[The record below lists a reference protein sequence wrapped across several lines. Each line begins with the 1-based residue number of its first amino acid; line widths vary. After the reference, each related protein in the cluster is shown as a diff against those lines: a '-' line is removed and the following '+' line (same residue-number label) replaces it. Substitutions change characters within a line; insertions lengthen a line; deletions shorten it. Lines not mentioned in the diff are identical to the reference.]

1 MATSMVRDLAEKLRR
16 ELPGKLRL
24 DSAFW
29 RRVMRAGV
37 EKTPEVWVKYSPPLW
52 GLGFWA
58 ALPRSRRIVR
68 DNLRRVL
75 GPRPAVQEARE
86 VAAVFANYAS
96 CLTEAMLLD
105 GRRYEMASLPRGV
118 ERYQACAAEGRGVI
132 IVTAHTAGWEFAG
145 PVMRGVHP
153 GEVWVV
159 MQRERDE
166 HARAIQDRARERAGV
181 KVAHIGESAFD
192 ALPLLHALRR
202 NAVVAMQL
210 DRVPPG
216 MRFRTADLPG
226 GTWRIPEGPL
236 TLAAVSGAPVLPIF
250 TRRLGF
256 MQYEAEVAEPIRIA
270 RRPTDAQ
277 LDAAAQAMANA
288 MHNFIQRHPTQWFHF
303 VEEPQGGQ
311 GSGVAQ
317 GPSGP
322 QGG

>member
-1 MATSMVRDLAEKLRR
+1 MDTSRLRDVAAGLRR
-16 ELPGKLRL
+16 ELVERLRS

-29 RRVMRAGV
+29 RRLMRAGV
-37 EKTPEVWVKYSPPLW
+37 EHGPEAWVKYSPPLW

-58 ALPRSRRIVR
+58 ALPKTRRIVR

-75 GPRPAVQEARE
+75 GPRATAQEARE

-105 GRRYEMASLPRGV
+105 GRRYAMASLPRGV
-118 ERYQACAAEGRGVI
+118 EKYQACAAEGRGVI

-145 PVMRGVHP
+145 SVMRSVHP

-216 MRFRTADLPG
+216 MRHRTARLPG
-226 GTWRIPEGPL
+226 GAWRIPEGPL
-236 TLAAVSGAPVLPIF
+236 TLAAVSGAPLLPIF
-250 TRRLGF
+250 TRRLAF
-256 MQYEAEVAEPIRIA
+256 MQYEAEVMDPIRIA
-270 RRPTDAQ
+270 RRPTGEQ
-277 LDAAAQAMANA
+277 LDLAAQAMANA
-288 MHNFIQRHPTQWFHF
+288 MHDFIGRHPTQWFHF
-303 VEEPQGGQ
+303 VEEP
-311 GSGVAQ
+311 AD
-317 GPSGP
+317 
-322 QGG
+322 

>member
-1 MATSMVRDLAEKLRR
+1 MAAFPGRDFVEHVGRELRDKLRF
-16 ELPGKLRL
+16 

-29 RRVMRAGV
+29 RSVMRAGIANG
-37 EKTPEVWVKYSPPLW
+37 PEALVRYTPPLW
-52 GLGFWA
+52 GLAFWA
-58 ALPRSRRIVR
+58 GLPGARRIVR

-75 GPRPAVQEARE
+75 GERPLVEETRD
-86 VAAVFANYAS
+86 VAAVFATYAS

-105 GRRYEMASLPRGV
+105 GRRYEMASIPRGV

-132 IVTAHTAGWEFAG
+132 IVTAHTAGWEYAG
-145 PVMRGVHP
+145 SVMRGVHP

-192 ALPLLHALRR
+192 ALPLLHALRK

-216 MRFRTADLPG
+216 SRSRIARLPG

-236 TLAAVSGAPVLPIF
+236 TLAAVSGAPILPIF

-256 MQYEAEVAEPIRIA
+256 MAYEAEVAEPIRIA
-270 RRPTDAQ
+270 RKSTGAQ

-288 MHNFIQRHPTQWFHF
+288 MHDFIRKHPTQWFHF
-303 VEEPQGGQ
+303 VEEPG
-311 GSGVAQ
+311 A
-317 GPSGP
+317 
-322 QGG
+322 

>member
-1 MATSMVRDLAEKLRR
+1 MATSVVRDLAEKLRR
-16 ELPGKLRL
+16 DLGGALQL

-29 RRVMRAGV
+29 RRVMRVGV

-58 ALPRSRRIVR
+58 ALPRSRAIVR

-75 GPRPAVQEARE
+75 GPRPPLQEARE

-159 MQRERDE
+159 MQRERDP

-192 ALPLLHALRR
+192 ALPLLHALRK

-216 MRFRTADLPG
+216 MRFRTAELPG
-226 GTWRIPEGPL
+226 GAWRIPEGPL
-236 TLAAVSGAPVLPIF
+236 TLAAVSGAPILPIF

-270 RRPTDAQ
+270 RRPTEAQ
-277 LDAAAQAMANA
+277 LDQAAQAMANA
-288 MHNFIQRHPTQWFHF
+288 MHGFIQRHPTQWFHF
-303 VEEPQGGQ
+303 VEATEGQ
-311 GSGVAQ
+311 TAGAAR
-317 GPSGP
+317 
-322 QGG
+322 

>member
-1 MATSMVRDLAEKLRR
+1 MKAFPGRDFLKQKVR
-16 ELPGKLRL
+16 ELKGTLRP

-29 RRVMRAGV
+29 RRTLRAVALGAPAPFV
-37 EKTPEVWVKYSPPLW
+37 KHTPPVW
-52 GLGFWA
+52 GLAFWA
-58 ALPRSRRIVR
+58 ALPKTRRIVR

-75 GPRPAVQEARE
+75 GERPALEEARDVAE
-86 VAAVFANYAS
+86 VFTTYAH
-96 CLTEAMLLD
+96 CLTETMLLD
-105 GRRYEMASLPRGV
+105 GRRVAMASLPHGV

-145 PVMRGVHP
+145 SVMRGVHP

-166 HARAIQDRARERAGV
+166 QARAIHDQARQRAGV

-192 ALPLLHALRR
+192 ALPLLHALRK

-216 MRFRTADLPG
+216 SRSRVTHLPG

-236 TLAAVSGAPVLPIF
+236 TLAAVSGAPILPIF

-270 RRPTDAQ
+270 RKPSDAQ

-288 MHNFIQRHPTQWFHF
+288 MHRFIRLHPTQWFHF
-303 VEEPQGGQ
+303 VEETG
-311 GSGVAQ
+311 A
-317 GPSGP
+317 
-322 QGG
+322 

>member
-1 MATSMVRDLAEKLRR
+1 MAAFPARELADKLRR
-16 ELPGKLRL
+16 ELGELRRF
-24 DSAFW
+24 DSGLW
-29 RRVMRAGV
+29 RRIMRAGIQHG
-37 EKTPEVWVKYSPPLW
+37 PEPFVKYSPPVI

-58 ALPRSRRIVR
+58 GLPRARRIVQG
-68 DNLRRVL
+68 NLRRVL
-75 GPRPAVQEARE
+75 GPRPAWQEASDT
-86 VAAVFANYAS
+86 AAVFATYAS

-105 GRRYEMASLPRGV
+105 GRRYAMASLPRGV

-145 PVMRGVHP
+145 SVMRSVHP

-216 MRFRTADLPG
+216 SRYRTAELPG
-226 GTWRIPEGPL
+226 GAWRIPDGPL
-236 TLAAVSGAPVLPIF
+236 TLAAVSGAPILPIF

-270 RRPTDAQ
+270 RKPTPEQ
-277 LDAAAQAMANA
+277 LDTAAQAVANA
-288 MHNFIQRHPTQWFHF
+288 MHAFIRKHPTQWFHF
-303 VEEPQGGQ
+303 VEEP
-311 GSGVAQ
+311 A
-317 GPSGP
+317 
-322 QGG
+322 

>member
-1 MATSMVRDLAEKLRR
+1 MAAFPGKEIADRLRR
-16 ELPGKLRL
+16 EIEELGRF
-24 DSAFW
+24 DSGFW
-29 RRVMRAGV
+29 RRLMRAGV
-37 EKTPEVWVKYSPPLW
+37 LHGPEPFVKYSPPII

-58 ALPRSRRIVR
+58 GLPRARRIVQN
-68 DNLRRVL
+68 NLRRVL
-75 GPRPAVQEARE
+75 GPRPAWQEASDT
-86 VAAVFANYAS
+86 AQVFATYAS

-105 GRRYEMASLPRGV
+105 GRRYAMASLPRGV

-145 PVMRGVHP
+145 SVMRSVHP

-192 ALPLLHALRR
+192 ALPLLHALRK

-216 MRFRTADLPG
+216 SRYRTAHLPG
-226 GTWRIPEGPL
+226 GAWRIPDGPL
-236 TLAAVSGAPVLPIF
+236 TLAAVSGAPILPIF

-256 MQYEAEVAEPIRIA
+256 MQYEAEVADPIRIP
-270 RRPTDAQ
+270 RKPTPEQ

-288 MHNFIQRHPTQWFHF
+288 MHAFIREHPTQWFHF
-303 VEEPQGGQ
+303 VED
-311 GSGVAQ
+311 
-317 GPSGP
+317 GP
-322 QGG
+322 

>member
-1 MATSMVRDLAEKLRR
+1 MALPGRDAVKRRGQEILEKLRF
-16 ELPGKLRL
+16 

-29 RRVMRAGV
+29 RRVMRAGI
-37 EKTPEVWVKYSPPLW
+37 ERGPEPFVKYSPPLW
-52 GLGFWA
+52 GLAFWA
-58 ALPRSRRIVR
+58 GMPHARKIVR

-75 GPRPAVQEARE
+75 GPRPRLQETRE
-86 VAAVFANYAS
+86 VAEVFATYAS

-105 GRRYEMASLPRGV
+105 GRKVQMASLPRGV

-145 PVMRGVHP
+145 SVMRGVHP

-192 ALPLLHALRR
+192 ALPLLHALRK

-216 MRFRTADLPG
+216 SRSRVAKLPG

-236 TLAAVSGAPVLPIF
+236 TLAAVSGAPILPIF

-270 RRPTDAQ
+270 RKPTEAQ
-277 LDAAAQAMANA
+277 LDTAAQQMGNA
-288 MHNFIQRHPTQWFHF
+288 MHAFIRLHPTQWFHF
-303 VEEPQGGQ
+303 VEETG
-311 GSGVAQ
+311 
-317 GPSGP
+317 
-322 QGG
+322 

>member
-1 MATSMVRDLAEKLRR
+1 MAPGVLRDLGEKLRRDLAEKLRF
-16 ELPGKLRL
+16 

-37 EKTPEVWVKYSPPLW
+37 EKGPEAFVRYSPPLW

-58 ALPRSRRIVR
+58 ALPRARRIVR

-75 GPRPAVQEARE
+75 GPRPPAQEARE

-118 ERYQACAAEGRGVI
+118 ERYQACASEGRGVI

-192 ALPLLHALRR
+192 ALPLLHALRK

-216 MRFRTADLPG
+216 MRSRTARLPG

-236 TLAAVSGAPVLPIF
+236 TLAAVSGAPILPIF
-250 TRRLGF
+250 TRRIGF

-270 RRPTDAQ
+270 RRPTEVE
-277 LDAAAQAMANA
+277 LDEAAQAMANA
-288 MHNFIQRHPTQWFHF
+288 MHDFIQRHPTQWFHF
-303 VEEPQGGQ
+303 VEEPQG
-311 GSGVAQ
+311 A
-317 GPSGP
+317 
-322 QGG
+322 GG

>member
-1 MATSMVRDLAEKLRR
+1 MATSVVRDLAARLRRDVAEKLRR
-16 ELPGKLRL
+16 DLGDKLRF

-29 RRVMRAGV
+29 RRVMRMGI
-37 EKTPEVWVKYSPPLW
+37 ENRPEVWVKYSPPLW

-75 GPRPAVQEARE
+75 GPRPPLDEARD
-86 VAAVFANYAS
+86 VASVFANYAS

-159 MQRERDE
+159 MARERDE

-181 KVAHIGESAFD
+181 KVAHIGDSPLD

-216 MRFRTADLPG
+216 MRFRTARLPG

-236 TLAAVSGAPVLPIF
+236 TLAAVSGAPILPIF
-250 TRRLGF
+250 TRRLGY

-270 RRPTDAQ
+270 RRPTEAQ
-277 LDAAAQAMANA
+277 LDEAAQAMANA
-288 MHNFIQRHPTQWFHF
+288 MHDFIQRHPTQWFHF
-303 VEEPQGGQ
+303 VEEPQGG
-311 GSGVAQ
+311 AA
-317 GPSGP
+317 
-322 QGG
+322 GG

>member
-1 MATSMVRDLAEKLRR
+1 MD
-16 ELPGKLRL
+16 LPGRDDAKRLVGGILERLRF

-29 RRVMRAGV
+29 RRVMRAGI
-37 EKTPEVWVKYSPPLW
+37 ENGPEPFVRYSPPLW
-52 GLGFWA
+52 GLAFWA
-58 ALPRSRRIVR
+58 GLPGARKIVG

-75 GPRPAVQEARE
+75 GSRPKWQERRE
-86 VAAVFANYAS
+86 VAEVFATYAS

-105 GRRYEMASLPRGV
+105 GRKVEMASLPRGV

-145 PVMRGVHP
+145 SVMRGVHP

-192 ALPLLHALRR
+192 ALPLLHALRK

-216 MRFRTADLPG
+216 SRSRVARLPG

-236 TLAAVSGAPVLPIF
+236 TLAAVSGAPILPIF

-256 MQYEAEVAEPIRIA
+256 MRYEAEVAEPIRIA
-270 RRPTDAQ
+270 RKPTEAQ
-277 LDAAAQAMANA
+277 LDTAAQQMANA
-288 MHNFIQRHPTQWFHF
+288 MHGFIRLHPTQWFHF
-303 VEEPQGGQ
+303 VEEKD
-311 GSGVAQ
+311 
-317 GPSGP
+317 
-322 QGG
+322 

>member
-1 MATSMVRDLAEKLRR
+1 MAVLGRDLAEKLRV
-16 ELPGKLRL
+16 

-29 RRVMRAGV
+29 RRAMRAGV
-37 EKTPEVWVKYSPPLW
+37 EHLPGPVLRHTPPLF
-52 GLGFWA
+52 GVAFWA
-58 ALPRSRRIVR
+58 GLPEARRIVR

-75 GPRPAVQEARE
+75 GERPAWQETYD
-86 VAAVFANYAS
+86 VAAVFASYAS

-105 GRRYEMASLPRGV
+105 GRRYAMASLPRGV
-118 ERYQACAAEGRGVI
+118 ERYTAAAAAGRGVI

-145 PVMRGVHP
+145 SVMRSVHP

-210 DRVPPG
+210 DRVPTG
-216 MRFRTADLPG
+216 SRSRVAKLPG

-236 TLAAVSGAPVLPIF
+236 TLAAVSGAPILPIF

-270 RRPTDAQ
+270 RRPTEEQ

-288 MHNFIQRHPTQWFHF
+288 MHAFIRKHPTQWFHF
-303 VEEPQGGQ
+303 VEEP
-311 GSGVAQ
+311 A
-317 GPSGP
+317 
-322 QGG
+322 

>member
-1 MATSMVRDLAEKLRR
+1 MAAFLGRDFAEKLRF
-16 ELPGKLRL
+16 

-29 RRVMRAGV
+29 RRVMVAVIAHG
-37 EKTPEVWVKYSPPLW
+37 PEAFVKYSPPAF
-52 GLGFWA
+52 GVGFWA
-58 ALPRSRRIVR
+58 GLPETRRIVR

-75 GPRPAVQEARE
+75 GARPAAQEIYD

-96 CLTEAMLLD
+96 CLTEAMALD
-105 GRRYEMASLPRGV
+105 GRRYAMASMPRGE
-118 ERYQACAAEGRGVI
+118 ERYTAAAAEGRGVI

-145 PVMRGVHP
+145 SVMRSVHP

-216 MRFRTADLPG
+216 SRSRVAKLPG
-226 GTWRIPEGPL
+226 GSWRIPEGPL
-236 TLAAVSGAPVLPIF
+236 TLAAVSGAPILPIF

-270 RRPTDAQ
+270 RKSTEAQ

-288 MHNFIQRHPTQWFHF
+288 MHGFIREHPTQWFHF
-303 VEEPQGGQ
+303 VEEP
-311 GSGVAQ
+311 A
-317 GPSGP
+317 
-322 QGG
+322 

>member
-1 MATSMVRDLAEKLRR
+1 MAIRDFAERVRR
-16 ELPGKLRL
+16 ELPERLRF

-37 EKTPEVWVKYSPPLW
+37 ENGPEVWVKYSPPIW

-58 ALPRSRRIVR
+58 ALPGARATVR

-75 GPRPAVQEARE
+75 GPRPPLQEARE

-96 CLTEAMLLD
+96 CLTEALLLD
-105 GRRYEMASLPRGV
+105 GRRYEMASIPRGV

-181 KVAHIGESAFD
+181 KIAHIGDSAFD

-216 MRFRTADLPG
+216 MRYRTAVLPG

-236 TLAAVSGAPVLPIF
+236 TLAAVSGAPILPIF

-256 MQYEAEVAEPIRIA
+256 MMYEAEVTEPIRIP
-270 RRPTDAQ
+270 RRPKDAE
-277 LDAAAQAMANA
+277 LDAAAQSMANA
-288 MHNFIQRHPTQWFHF
+288 MHDFIQRHPTQWFHF
-303 VEEPQGGQ
+303 VEEPQDKP
-311 GSGVAQ
+311 VE
-317 GPSGP
+317 
-322 QGG
+322 

>member
-1 MATSMVRDLAEKLRR
+1 MADFPGRNFAGELRR
-16 ELPGKLRL
+16 RLGERLRF
-24 DSAFW
+24 DSALW
-29 RRVMRAGV
+29 RRVMRAGI
-37 EKTPEVWVKYSPPLW
+37 EHGPEPFVKYSPPLW
-52 GLGFWA
+52 GLAFWA
-58 ALPRSRRIVR
+58 GLPRARRIVR

-75 GPRPAVQEARE
+75 GPRPALQEAAE
-86 VAAVFANYAS
+86 VAAVFATYAS

-105 GRRYEMASLPRGV
+105 GRRYAMASLPRGV

-145 PVMRGVHP
+145 SVMRSVHP

-192 ALPLLHALRR
+192 ALPLLHALRK
-202 NAVVAMQL
+202 NAVVAMQI

-216 MRFRTADLPG
+216 SRSRVAHLPG
-226 GTWRIPEGPL
+226 GAWRIPEGPL
-236 TLAAVSGAPVLPIF
+236 TLAAVSGAPILPIF

-270 RRPTDAQ
+270 RKPTEEQ

-288 MHNFIQRHPTQWFHF
+288 MHAFILAHPTQWFHF
-303 VEEPQGGQ
+303 VEEPP
-311 GSGVAQ
+311 A
-317 GPSGP
+317 
-322 QGG
+322 